1 MRLINT
7 TTLKL
12 EEFQSQIP
20 VYAILSHT
28 WGEDEVSFVDWQ
40 NNLATTKAKAGF
52 HKIERSCQQ
61 ARADGYD
68 YLWCDT
74 NCIDKRSSSE
84 LSEAINSM
92 FNWYKNSA
100 VCYAHLSD
108 VSPGDLSSFSTSRWF
123 TRGWTLQELLAPSEV
138 IFFDKEWSNFGT
150 RSSLS
155 QEIFNITK
163 IEETDMRS
171 GIHKASI
178 SKRMSWVSHRQTSR
192 PEDIA
197 YCMLGIFDINM
208 PLLYGEGE
216 KAFIRLQEEII
227 RFSNDQSIFCWH
239 WSTEHVPSDWS
250 SILSPSPKTFE
261 NSGSYHQA
269 WGGDDSLSYTI
280 SNSGLS
286 IRLKLVDVASEH
298 NTWSSIHERPHG
310 PKSARVL
317 ALLDVQ
323 CHDTS
328 CRAAVAFQQPPLS
341 KRFVRSPFP
350 PCPIPMDNCDDVKPT
365 EICIVCPRDRA
376 LLMPAPSP
384 THITTADFET
394 LIVVSSP
401 HNVKG
406 VTTVPQVQ
414 HHFNTLALR
423 PFTPTFFGTVFALTL
438 TINPRMESIT
448 IFCFV
453 GVDCDHYTTRCHCEI
468 LEALAPTYAS
478 CDVEKTIS
486 VHESRIIR
494 TVCRSIFS
502 GRQLKSG
509 VVDKLNTSPGE
520 DFQIHAGPWVKSSDS
535 SRLSVTHIKI
545 PRLSS
550 FRFCTRKELNSD
562 IGNRKVITGL
572 KSREML
578 KNRAT
583 V

>member
-7 TTLKL
+7 TTLEL

-28 WGEDEVSFVDWQ
+28 WGKDEVSFVDWQ
-40 NNLATTKAKAGF
+40 NNFAIARTKDGY

-108 VSPGDLSSFSTSRWF
+108 VYPGDMASFYTSRWF
-123 TRGWTLQELLAPSEV
+123 TRGWTLQELLAPKEV
-138 IFFDKEWSNFGT
+138 IFFDKYGINFGT

-155 QEIFNITK
+155 QEIFDITK
-163 IEETDMRS
+163 IEEADMRS

-208 PLLYGEGE
+208 PLLYGEGD

-227 RFSNDQSIFCWH
+227 RLSNDQSIFCWH
-239 WSTEHVPSDWS
+239 WSMEHVPSDWS

-269 WGGDDSLSYTI
+269 WGGDDSLSYTT

-286 IRLKLVDVASEH
+286 IKLKLVDVASVH
-298 NTWSSIHERPHG
+298 NTWPSINERSHG
-310 PKSARVL
+310 PKSANAL

-323 CHDTS
+323 CRDTS
-328 CRAAVAFQQPPLS
+328 CRVAVALQQPPLS
-341 KRFVRSPFP
+341 KRFVRTPFP
-350 PCPIPMDNCDDVKPT
+350 SCPIPMDNCDEVEPT
-365 EICIVCPRDRA
+365 EICIVGPRDRA

-384 THITTADFET
+384 MHITSPDFET

-401 HNVKG
+401 HNVKS
-406 VTTVPQVQ
+406 VITVPQVQ
-414 HHFNTLALR
+414 HYFNTLALR
-423 PFTPTFFGTVFALTL
+423 PFAPTFFGAVFALTL
-438 TINPRMESIT
+438 TMNPLMESIT

-453 GVDCDHYTTRCHCEI
+453 GVDCDHYRTRWHCQI
-468 LEALAPTYAS
+468 LEALAPTCAS
-478 CDVEKTIS
+478 SEIEKRVA
-486 VHESRIIR
+486 VHESKVIR
-494 TVCRSIFS
+494 TVCRSIVS
-502 GRQLKSG
+502 GRRLKSG
-509 VVDKLNTSPGE
+509 VTDKLNTSPGE
-520 DFQIHAGPWVKSSDS
+520 DFQIHAGPWVDSSNS

-545 PRLSS
+545 PKLSS
-550 FRFCTRKELNSD
+550 FRFNTRKESD
-562 IGNRKVITGL
+562 DGIGKRKVITGL
-572 KSREML
+572 KSREL
-578 KNRAT
+578 LQSRAT

>member
-12 EEFQSQIP
+12 EEFQSHIP

-28 WGEDEVSFVDWQ
+28 WGDEEVSFVDWQ
-40 NNLATTKAKAGF
+40 DNLAITRTKAGF
-52 HKIERSCQQ
+52 HKIERSCHQ

-108 VSPGDLSSFSTSRWF
+108 VSPGDLSSFSNSLWF
-123 TRGWTLQELLAPSEV
+123 TRGWTLQELLAPSE
-138 IFFDKEWSNFGT
+138 
-150 RSSLS
+150 
-155 QEIFNITK
+155 EIFDITK
-163 IEETDMRS
+163 IEEADMRS

-208 PLLYGEGE
+208 PLLYGEGD

-239 WSTEHVPSDWS
+239 WSREHVPSDWS
-250 SILSPSPKTFE
+250 SILSPSPKAFE

-286 IRLKLVDVASEH
+286 IKLKLVDVASMH
-298 NTWSSIHERPHG
+298 NTWPSKNERPHG

-323 CHDTS
+323 CRDTS
-328 CRAAVAFQQPPLS
+328 CRAAIALQQPPLS
-341 KRFVRSPFP
+341 RRFVRSPFP
-350 PCPIPMDNCDDVKPT
+350 PCPIPIDNCDNVEPT
-365 EICIVCPRDRA
+365 DICIVGPRDRA
-376 LLMPAPSP
+376 LLIPAPPP
-384 THITTADFET
+384 THITSPNFET

-401 HNVKG
+401 HNVKA

-414 HHFNTLALR
+414 HYFNTLALR
-423 PFTPTFFGTVFALTL
+423 PFTPTFFGAVFALTL

-453 GVDCDHYTTRCHCEI
+453 GVDCEHYTTRWHCEI
-468 LEALAPTYAS
+468 LEALAPTHAS
-478 CDVEKTIS
+478 CDVEKTVA
-486 VHESRIIR
+486 VHESRIVR

-502 GRQLKSG
+502 GRRLKSG
-509 VVDKLNTSPGE
+509 MVDQLNTSPGE

-545 PRLSS
+545 PKLSS
-550 FRFCTRKELNSD
+550 FRFYTRKESDDD
-562 IGNRKVITGL
+562 IGKRKVITGL
-572 KSREML
+572 KSREL
-578 KNRAT
+578 LQSRAT